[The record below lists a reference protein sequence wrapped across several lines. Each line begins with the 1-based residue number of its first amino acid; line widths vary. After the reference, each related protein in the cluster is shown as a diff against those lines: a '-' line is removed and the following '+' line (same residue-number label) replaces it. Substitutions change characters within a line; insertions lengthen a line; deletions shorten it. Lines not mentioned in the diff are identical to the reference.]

1 MPPILRKVWTYEPVS
16 ADEARS
22 LSEALG
28 ISEASATVLV
38 RRGQTSPESA
48 RLFLAPR
55 MDQLHDPFF
64 MRDMDRATARIL
76 QAIRERERI
85 LIYGDYDVDGTTAV
99 VILKKALE
107 FLGASVS
114 YYIPERLVDGY
125 GMRDEPLERAR
136 DDGYRLII
144 SVDCGIRSHAVVETA
159 TRIGLDVIITDHH
172 LPEADLPKALA
183 ILNPQRQDCGYPE
196 KILCG
201 AGVAFKL
208 AHALLL
214 ASKTE
219 NLDAV
224 VASFMKMA
232 AIGTVADVVPL
243 VRENRVIVRCGLE
256 GLERPRN
263 LGLEALLSVCDLLGK
278 PVRSEDVAFRIA
290 PRMNAAGRM
299 AVARAVVDLFS
310 TADRATARELANRLN
325 THNQERQRVEARI
338 LDEAF
343 ARLDEDASLA
353 GDLVIVLAGEGWHRG
368 VIGIV
373 ASRIVERMH
382 RPVIVISVENGV
394 GHGSGRSIA
403 GFHLLDA
410 LTECGELFDRFG
422 GHSHAAGLTIQA
434 DRIGALRKRM
444 NEYAGRC
451 LLPAAHCL
459 LPPALTPTLPIDA
472 LVPLSA
478 LNFNLFSEQQSLDP
492 FGHGNPMPVYAAKD
506 VTIGGDPRVLKE
518 RHLKFRGVDRGRS
531 FDCLWWGGAAR
542 AGELFAGDKVH
553 LAYTLGEN
561 TYNGNRQL
569 QVTVKDLKGADETFF
584 SEGGQAPGK
593 EA

>member
-1 MPPILRKVWTYEPVS
+1 MPPTARRKVWTYEPVN
-16 ADEARS
+16 ADGARS

-55 MDQLHDPFF
+55 MDQLHDPFL

-183 ILNPQRQDCGYPE
+183 ILNPQRQDCDYPE

-214 ASKTE
+214 ASKIE

-263 LGLEALLSVCDLLGK
+263 LGLEALLGVCDLLGK

-310 TADRATARELANRLN
+310 TADRATARELANQLN
-325 THNQERQRVEARI
+325 AHNQERQRVEARI

-343 ARLDEDASLA
+343 ALLDEDASLA
-353 GDLVIVLAGEGWHRG
+353 DDLVIVLASEGWHRG

-373 ASRIVERMH
+373 ASRVVERMH
-382 RPVIVISVENGV
+382 RPVIVISVEHGV
-394 GHGSGRSIA
+394 GQGSGRSIA

-434 DRIGALRKRM
+434 DRIGAFRERL
-444 NEYAGRC
+444 NEYASRAMN
-451 LLPAAHCL
+451 PAH
-459 LPPALTPTLPIDA
+459 LTPALPIDA
-472 LVPLSA
+472 LVPLSSI
-478 LNFNLFSEQQSLDP
+478 NFNLFSEQQSLDP
-492 FGHGNPMPVYAAKD
+492 FGQGNPMPVYAAKD

-518 RHLKFRGVDRGRS
+518 RHLKFRGVDRGRAI
-531 FDCLWWGGAAR
+531 DCLWWGGAAR

-569 QVTVKDLKGADETFF
+569 QVTVKDLKGADETLF
-584 SEGGQAPGK
+584 SAAE
-593 EA
+593 